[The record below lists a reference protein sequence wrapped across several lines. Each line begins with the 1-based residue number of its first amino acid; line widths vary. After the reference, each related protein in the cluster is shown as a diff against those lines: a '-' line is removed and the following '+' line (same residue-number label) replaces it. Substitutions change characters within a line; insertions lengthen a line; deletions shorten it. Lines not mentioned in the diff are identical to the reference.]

1 MVGIQNNQKIT
12 KKHAIVIGGGIAG
25 IYSAT
30 LLQEKGYRVSL
41 IEHRKFLGGRTY
53 SVKESLKSP
62 YDNGQHLLMGCYEN
76 LLRFFNKI
84 GSIDRLKFQD
94 SFSVKI
100 IEKTGKTGIIRDT
113 KYIPFGLMLLV
124 SLLQYPYIGFQE
136 KLSAIYTLVKM
147 KFINR
152 KKPKY
157 QNFSFL
163 KWLDDNGQSKNVI
176 EKFWNLVILPTLNDH
191 VSNISADMGFMV
203 FQESILRGNRYVR
216 LGFPKGTLDEIIAI
230 PGSEYIRNAGGDIYL
245 GNGVTKLLYEDNKI
259 TNIELRDGT
268 KLSADVVIS
277 AIPSNSLYNILPQE
291 LKSNNFFSSLP
302 KIKHASIVNIHIW
315 LNTKIMNDQFINII
329 DSPLQW
335 IFNKSLD
342 DNKYQIIDI
351 SISDS
356 KDLLQKT
363 TIDIMDLVFS
373 ELKDIFSEFDVK
385 FVDKYKIIKERKAT
399 FRCTPNSKE
408 YRLTNISPVDN
419 LYIAGDWV
427 DTGWP
432 STMESAALSAYNAV
446 NVIESSNK
454 NN

>member
-1 MVGIQNNQKIT
+1 MQQK
-12 KKHAIVIGGGIAG
+12 
-25 IYSAT
+25 
-30 LLQEKGYRVSL
+30 RVKNSF
-41 IEHRKFLGGRTY
+41 II
-53 SVKESLKSP
+53 
-62 YDNGQHLLMGCYEN
+62 
-76 LLRFFNKI
+76 KI
-84 GSIDRLKFQD
+84 LN
-94 SFSVKI
+94 
-100 IEKTGKTGIIRDT
+100 
-113 KYIPFGLMLLV
+113 
-124 SLLQYPYIGFQE
+124 
-136 KLSAIYTLVKM
+136 KLS
-147 KFINR
+147 
-152 KKPKY
+152 KK
-157 QNFSFL
+157 
-163 KWLDDNGQSKNVI
+163 
-176 EKFWNLVILPTLNDH
+176 
-191 VSNISADMGFMV
+191 
-203 FQESILRGNRYVR
+203 SI
-216 LGFPKGTLDEIIAI
+216 
-230 PGSEYIRNAGGDIYL
+230 
-245 GNGVTKLLYEDNKI
+245 
-259 TNIELRDGT
+259 LRDGT

-277 AIPSNSLYNILPQE
+277 AIRSNSLYNILPQE

-446 NVIESSNK
+446 NLIQSANK
-454 NN
+454 Q